1 VSTNDKDF
9 VVKNGM
15 YVNSTAT
22 FTNGITIN
30 DTPITI
36 DSETNRLKAFIDNT
50 WVSFALL
57 SDIETGLFS
66 APNVQ
71 YGGGN

>member
-1 VSTNDKDF
+1 MSTNDKDF

-36 DSETNRLKAFIDNT
+36 DSETNRIKAFVNNS

-57 SDIETGLFS
+57 SDIETGYVS
-66 APNVQ
+66 ASNIQ
-71 YGGGN
+71 YDGGN